1 MTKRLILI
9 IAALAVSAAVMYG
22 SYQESLR
29 TAAMEEYQAA
39 ITHLEQQTES
49 LLLQLEQLEQQNLES
64 RSGQA
69 IVLFQQPE
77 EAVYEQAYPI
87 LRRNGFVG
95 VIACKSAQPEG
106 ITGDQ
111 LAELQAV
118 GWRVILCWDGAEA
131 LDTALARFETPPQL
145 VSIPAGC
152 YTPELEDAME
162 QAGIGWMVRNMED
175 GDLFSDGTRIQN
187 LGGVFWNS
195 PNILHILNETAS
207 RRAHIA
213 ICVDSG
219 NAEGEFDP
227 LRFEKMCTYL
237 RQNGKKFGITDLD
250 TILFVDEEA
259 AAYYEQ
265 RKAYLESEIER
276 CNQEIQSVYDL
287 YARYGVNIPQS

>member
-9 IAALAVSAAVMYG
+9 FAALAVSAAVMYG

-111 LAELQAV
+111 LAELQAA
-118 GWRVILCWDGAEA
+118 GWRVILCWDGTEA

-237 RQNGKKFGITDLD
+237 RQNGKKLGITDLD